1 MIIKFDEYNFNFGD
15 CYLFAIALHRMYGY
29 PLYAVYL
36 YYKEDDWDYLS
47 EDNRGY
53 LSEIAHVLV
62 KLSNGNYLDADG
74 EIDEEQ
80 LKKLSNTNYAEYI
93 TIEPISE
100 FDARTA
106 YLGEDEKETIGETYK
121 EDEIIDVINKLK
133 KINYGGS

>member
-1 MIIKFDEYNFNFGD
+1 MIIKFDDYNFNFGD

-47 EDNRGY
+47 E
-53 LSEIAHVLV
+53 IAHVLV
-62 KLSNGNYLDADG
+62 KLPNGKYLDADG

-80 LKKLSNTNYAEYI
+80 LKKLSNTNYTEYI

-133 KINYGGS
+133 KINYGGA